1 MTPPC
6 HSPFTLVPQRCGGR
20 KAEGLATAG
29 ERERKRPPLPTVPK
43 AQRVAPEIGLADVV
57 AADPATASGSAVK
70 AAGRWLGPFPGT
82 TRFPALHPA
91 SLPEACAT
99 AAHHGSEVSLLAS
112 PRAPL
117 FSGEGVSSITEHT
130 GWMLEPL
137 I

>member
-1 MTPPC
+1 M
-6 HSPFTLVPQRCGGR
+6 
-20 KAEGLATAG
+20 G
-29 ERERKRPPLPTVPK
+29 EREHKRPSLPTVPK
-43 AQRVAPEIGLADVV
+43 AQGVAPEIGLADMV
-57 AADPATASGSAVK
+57 AADPATASSSAVT

-82 TRFPALHPA
+82 VIFLALHPA

-99 AAHHGSEVSLLAS
+99 AGHRRAEVSLLAS
-112 PRAPL
+112 PRAPS